1 MFEEVKKI
9 LTEELEVEES
19 LVTPNAEFIN
29 DLKLNSLEIADFIVL
44 CEEKFGAEIDE
55 EDIHTILTIQDL
67 CDYMASHAG

>member
-19 LVTPNAEFIN
+19 LVTPSAEFIN